1 MGGEEKQ
8 RGRWRDHSVKR
19 KRTNEETE
27 TPGEEGLREWAV
39 SPNFLKGQDR
49 AWVTVLSCCYREQR
63 VPGRTL
69 HSLLSQTVGGN
80 SLRCPDRCL
89 VVGTQ
94 QSPVTGREKTVMP
107 GDAAG
112 PEKRAGEALRA
123 QRCL

>member
-1 MGGEEKQ
+1 MGGGEKE
-8 RGRWRDHSVKR
+8 RGKWRDHSVKR

-27 TPGEEGLREWAV
+27 TPGEEGLQEWAV
-39 SPNFLKGQDR
+39 SPKFPQEPGLCLGHCSFL
-49 AWVTVLSCCYREQR
+49 VLQGAAGS
-63 VPGRTL
+63 RTHL

-89 VVGTQ
+89 GHRNTAI
-94 QSPVTGREKTVMP
+94 TCHGRERTVMP
-107 GDAAG
+107 GDSTG